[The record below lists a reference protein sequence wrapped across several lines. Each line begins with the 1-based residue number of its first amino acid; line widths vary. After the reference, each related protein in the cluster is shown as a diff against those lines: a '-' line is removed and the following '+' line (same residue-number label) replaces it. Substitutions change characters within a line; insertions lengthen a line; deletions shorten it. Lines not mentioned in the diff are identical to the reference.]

1 MVLVAKAL
9 NFIVD
14 RAKPHEL
21 EQVMSLLSICSLTA
35 VGMDMHF
42 ETYWVVRDKGRIIG
56 SVGLEV
62 YENSGMLRSFA
73 VHPEYRNHGIGRALA
88 QALLEYAK
96 SIGLKKVFLLTKTAP
111 LYFARLGF
119 EAIDESQ
126 VEPAVS
132 DSLLFKEVCCEHEVI
147 MVRGTEAIQ

>member
-1 MVLVAKAL
+1 M
-9 NFIVD
+9 NFSVEQ
-14 RAKPHEL
+14 AQSHEL
-21 EQVMSLLSICSLTA
+21 EQVMLLLTTCSLTT
-35 VGMDMHF
+35 VGMDKHF
-42 ETYWVVRDKGRIIG
+42 ETYWVIRDKGRIVG

-73 VHPEYRNHGIGRALA
+73 VHPDYRNLGLGRALA
-88 QALLEYAK
+88 GTLMEYAR
-96 SIGLKKVFLLTKTAP
+96 SIGLDKIFLLTKTAP

-119 EAIDESQ
+119 QAIDESL

-147 MVRGTEAIQ
+147 MLRSTDSPL